1 MSRKL
6 LRKKFMLGFSAMV
19 AAFMLIGSYGTLTY
33 ACEVA
38 IAEEGDENEG
48 IVPYSDIIEYRY
60 KVVNG
65 DVYRR
70 LYNYSKECWVG
81 EWELCAEG
89 LD

>member
-1 MSRKL
+1 MSKKL
-6 LRKKFMLGFSAMV
+6 LREKLLVGFSAMA
-19 AAFMLIGSYGTLTY
+19 AAFMLIGSYETVTY
-33 ACEVA
+33 ACEAV
-38 IAEEGDENEG
+38 IAEEGNENEG

-60 KVVNG
+60 KVVDG

>member
-6 LRKKFMLGFSAMV
+6 LREKLLMGFSTMAV
-19 AAFMLIGSYGTLTY
+19 AFMLIGSCGMVTY
-33 ACEVA
+33 ASEGLAV
-38 IAEEGDENEG
+38 EDEGDEG
-48 IVPYSDIIEYRY
+48 IVLYSDIIEYRY

-70 LYNYSKECWVG
+70 LYNYSKECWIG
-81 EWELCAEG
+81 EWELCAKG